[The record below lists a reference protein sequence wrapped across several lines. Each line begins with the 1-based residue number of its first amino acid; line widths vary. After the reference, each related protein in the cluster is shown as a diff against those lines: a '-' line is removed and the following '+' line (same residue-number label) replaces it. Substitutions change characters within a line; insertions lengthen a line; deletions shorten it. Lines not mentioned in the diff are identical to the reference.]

1 MTVFSSAEL
10 VAMGRHIPTPFSIS
24 VESEQGAVELTID
37 SLLRIV
43 PGKRL
48 VALST
53 WQDRTVIV
61 KIFISSNRW
70 KRGMMKD
77 IAGINR
83 LKQARI
89 PSPSLLLQTT
99 TPDNK
104 AGVLIMEYLRQGAS
118 LATLFEE
125 AKTEEDKT
133 EILEMGVKAVADC
146 HQAGLWQN
154 DSHLDNFMLCAGI
167 VYVLDGADIKSQGS
181 SLDSDTR
188 LKNFAMFLA
197 QFPVSQDKHWR
208 DLLDQYSKQAPGL
221 KFDDTAN
228 FGKKIIKARRKRLNS
243 YERKLTRSTTANRC
257 EQGSKFFYIYDREIH
272 SPELD
277 RFIADP
283 DSFINDQKLL
293 KDGNSST
300 VAMIK
305 INERNY
311 VLKRYN
317 IKSIWHGI
325 SRAFRPSRA
334 HHSWRNASVL
344 EMLGIATAHPFLYM
358 EERLFW
364 LFRKR
369 AYFLCEY
376 IEGHD
381 LGTAW
386 EKQELEHR
394 ESEIVAL
401 FNDLFKT
408 MANYRI
414 SHGDMKATNFLLKG
428 NRLFVLDLDAMTRNT
443 SKEKFKEKFRK
454 DLKRFR
460 KNWVGTS
467 MEPEVK
473 TLLAD
478 AAKY

>member
-10 VAMGRHIPTPFSIS
+10 IAMGRHIPTPFDIS
-24 VESEQGAVELTID
+24 VETEQGIVELKIE
-37 SLLRIV
+37 SLLRTV

-53 WQDRTVIV
+53 WQNRTVIV

-70 KRGMMKD
+70 KRGMLKD

-89 PSPSLLLQTT
+89 PSPNLLLQTT
-99 TPDNK
+99 TSDRK
-104 AGVLIMEYLRQGAS
+104 AGLLIIEYLHQGAS
-118 LATLFEE
+118 LATLFDE
-125 AKTEEDKT
+125 AKSEEGRT
-133 EILEMGVKAVADC
+133 EILEMGVKAMADC

-154 DSHLDNFMLCAGI
+154 DSHLDNFMLCSGI
-167 VYVLDGADIKSQGS
+167 VYVLDGADIKSKGS
-181 SLDSDTR
+181 VLDTDTR

-197 QFPVSQDKHWR
+197 QFPVSQDSQWR
-208 DLLDQYSKQAPGL
+208 ALFDQYSKQAPGL
-221 KFDDTAN
+221 SAN
-228 FGKKIIKARRKRLNS
+228 DAAGFRKRIVKARRKRLNV

-257 EQGSKFFYIYDREIH
+257 EQGANFFYIYDRSIH

-283 DSFINDQKLL
+283 DSFIIEKQLL
-293 KDGNSST
+293 KGGNSST

-317 IKSIWHGI
+317 IKSFWHGI

-344 EMLGIATAHPFLYM
+344 EMLGVATAHPLLYL
-358 EERLFW
+358 EERVFW
-364 LFRKR
+364 FFRKR

-376 IEGHD
+376 IEGND

-386 EKQELEHR
+386 EKQELETN
-394 ESEIVAL
+394 EKEIVAL
-401 FNDLFKT
+401 FRNLFKI
-408 MANYRI
+408 MADYRI
-414 SHGDMKATNFLLKG
+414 SHGDMKATNFLIKDMKLH
-428 NRLFVLDLDAMTRNT
+428 VLDLDAMVRNR
-443 SKEKFKEKFRK
+443 SKAKFTEKFSK
-454 DLKRFR
+454 DLHRFR
-460 KNWVGTS
+460 KNWVGTA
-467 MEPEVK
+467 MEPEVE
-473 TLLAD
+473 TLLVE

>member
-1 MTVFSSAEL
+1 MTLLSSSEL
-10 VAMGRHIPTPFSIS
+10 IAMGRHIPTPFSIS
-24 VESEQGAVELTID
+24 VDTQQGTVELKID
-37 SLLRIV
+37 SLLRTV

-53 WQDRTVIV
+53 WDNRTVIV

-70 KRGMMKD
+70 KRGMLKD

-89 PSPSLLLQTT
+89 PSPNLLIQTT
-99 TPDNK
+99 TSDKK
-104 AGVLIMEYLRQGAS
+104 AGVLVIEYLREGTS
-118 LATLFEE
+118 LAALFDDAKNEE
-125 AKTEEDKT
+125 ARA

-146 HQAGLWQN
+146 HQSGLWQN
-154 DSHLDNFMLCAGI
+154 DIHLDNFMLCAGI
-167 VYVLDGADIKSQGS
+167 VYVLDGADVKSEGGV
-181 SLDSDTR
+181 LDIDTR
-188 LKNFAMFLA
+188 LANFAMFLA
-197 QFPVSQDKHWR
+197 QFPVSQDRRWR
-208 DLLDQYSKQAPGL
+208 DLFDQYCKQAPGL
-221 KFDDTAN
+221 TTEDTAD
-228 FGKKIIKARRKRLNS
+228 FAGKIIKARRKRLNS
-243 YERKLTRSTTANRC
+243 YEKKLTRSSSANRC
-257 EQGSKFFYIYDREIH
+257 EQGANYFYIYDRSIH

-277 RFIADP
+277 LFIADP
-283 DSFINDQKLL
+283 DSFINEQQLL

-305 INERNY
+305 INECNY

-317 IKSIWHGI
+317 IKSFWHGI

-344 EMLGIATAHPFLYM
+344 EMLGVATAHPFLYL
-358 EERLFW
+358 EERVFW

-386 EKQELEHR
+386 DKQDIAI
-394 ESEIVAL
+394 SENEMVVL
-401 FNDLFKT
+401 FRGLFKI
-408 MANYRI
+408 MADYRI
-414 SHGDMKATNFLLKG
+414 SHGDMKATNFLLQDKE
-428 NRLFVLDLDAMTRNT
+428 LYVLDLDAMERNWSR
-443 SKEKFKEKFRK
+443 SKFEEKFSK
-454 DLKRFR
+454 DLRRFR

-467 MEPEVK
+467 MEPEVE
-473 TLLAD
+473 TLLKD

>member
-10 VAMGRHIPTPFSIS
+10 IIMGRHIPTPFGIS
-24 VESEQGAVELTID
+24 VETEQGAVELKID

-48 VALST
+48 VALSA
-53 WQDRTVIV
+53 WQNRTVIV
-61 KIFISSNRW
+61 KIFISNNRW
-70 KRGMMKD
+70 KRGMLKD

-83 LKQARI
+83 LKQAHI
-89 PSPSLLLQTT
+89 PSPNLLLQTT
-99 TPDNK
+99 TSDRK
-104 AGVLIMEYLRQGAS
+104 AGVLIIEYLRQGAS
-118 LATLFEE
+118 LAALFDE
-125 AKTEEDKT
+125 AKSDEDKT
-133 EILEMGVKAVADC
+133 EVLQMGVKAVADC

-154 DSHLDNFMLCAGI
+154 DIHLDNFMLCAGI
-167 VYVLDGADIKSQGS
+167 VYVLDGADIKSKGS
-181 SLDSDTR
+181 VLDTETR

-197 QFPVSQDKHWR
+197 QFPVSQDEHWR
-208 DLLDQYSKQAPGL
+208 ELFDQYSKQASGL
-221 KFDDTAN
+221 TAEDAAG
-228 FGKKIIKARRKRLNS
+228 FTKRIIGARRNRLNA

-257 EQGSKFFYIYDREIH
+257 EQGSNFFYIYDRSIH

-283 DSFINDQKLL
+283 DSFITEEQLL

-300 VAMIK
+300 VAMVK

-317 IKSIWHGI
+317 IKSFWHGI

-344 EMLGIATAHPFLYM
+344 EMLGVATAHPFLYL
-358 EERLFW
+358 EERVFW
-364 LFRKR
+364 FFRKR

-376 IEGHD
+376 IEELD

-386 EKQELEHR
+386 EKQQLEVS
-394 ESEIVAL
+394 ENEIVGL
-401 FNDLFKT
+401 FRDLFKI
-408 MANYRI
+408 MADYRI
-414 SHGDMKATNFLLKG
+414 SHGDMKATNFMLQDKELY
-428 NRLFVLDLDAMTRNT
+428 VLDLDSMIRNKSRESFT
-443 SKEKFKEKFRK
+443 EKFSK

-467 MEPEVK
+467 MEPEVE
-473 TLLAD
+473 TLLIE

>member
-1 MTVFSSAEL
+1 MTDFSSAEL
-10 VAMGRHIPTPFSIS
+10 IIMGRHIPTPFSFS
-24 VESEQGAVELTID
+24 VETEQGTVELKID
-37 SLLRIV
+37 SLLRVV

-53 WQDRTVIV
+53 WQNRTVIV

-70 KRGMMKD
+70 KRGMLKD

-89 PSPSLLLQTT
+89 PSPNLLLQTT
-99 TPDNK
+99 TSDKK
-104 AGVLIMEYLRQGAS
+104 AGVLIIEYLRQGVS
-118 LATLFEE
+118 LATLFDE
-125 AKTEEDKT
+125 ARSIDDKA

-154 DSHLDNFMLCAGI
+154 DSHLDNFMLSAGI
-167 VYVLDGADIKSQGS
+167 VYVLDGADIKSKGS
-181 SLDSDTR
+181 VLDSDTR
-188 LKNFAMFLA
+188 LKNLAMFLA

-208 DLLDQYSKQAPGL
+208 GFYDQYSKQVPGL
-221 KFDDTAN
+221 SADDAAGFN
-228 FGKKIIKARRKRLNS
+228 KRIIKARRKRLNAF
-243 YERKLTRSTTANRC
+243 ERKLTRSTTANRC
-257 EQGSKFFYIYDREIH
+257 EQGSSFFYIYDRSIH

-283 DSFINDQKLL
+283 DSFIDEKQLL

-317 IKSIWHGI
+317 IKSFWHGI

-344 EMLGIATAHPFLYM
+344 EMLGVTTAHPFLYL
-358 EERLFW
+358 EERVFW

-386 EKQELEHR
+386 EKQELENS
-394 ESEIVAL
+394 ENEIVAL
-401 FNDLFKT
+401 FRGLFKI
-408 MANYRI
+408 MADYRI
-414 SHGDMKATNFLLKG
+414 SHGDMKATNFLLQDKE
-428 NRLFVLDLDAMTRNT
+428 LYVLDLDAMVRNR
-443 SKEKFKEKFRK
+443 SKEKFTENFSK
-454 DLKRFR
+454 DLERFR

-467 MEPEVK
+467 MEPEVE
-473 TLLAD
+473 TLLAE

>member
-10 VAMGRHIPTPFSIS
+10 IIMGRHIPTPFGIS
-24 VESEQGAVELTID
+24 VETEQGAVELKID

-48 VALST
+48 VALSA
-53 WQDRTVIV
+53 WQNRTVIV
-61 KIFISSNRW
+61 KIFISNNRW
-70 KRGMMKD
+70 KRGMLKD

-83 LKQARI
+83 LKQAHI
-89 PSPSLLLQTT
+89 PSPNLLLQTT
-99 TPDNK
+99 TSDRK
-104 AGVLIMEYLRQGAS
+104 AGVLVIEYLRQGAS
-118 LATLFEE
+118 LAALFDE
-125 AKTEEDKT
+125 AKSDEDKT
-133 EILEMGVKAVADC
+133 EVLQMGVKAVADC

-154 DSHLDNFMLCAGI
+154 DIHLDNFMLCAGI
-167 VYVLDGADIKSQGS
+167 VYVLDGADIKSKGS
-181 SLDSDTR
+181 VLDTETR

-197 QFPVSQDKHWR
+197 QFPVSQDEHWR
-208 DLLDQYSKQAPGL
+208 ELFDQYSKQASGL
-221 KFDDTAN
+221 TAEDAAG
-228 FGKKIIKARRKRLNS
+228 FTKRIIGARRNRLNA

-257 EQGSKFFYIYDREIH
+257 EQGSNFFYIYDRSIH

-283 DSFINDQKLL
+283 DSFITEEQLL

-300 VAMIK
+300 VAMVK

-317 IKSIWHGI
+317 IKSFWHGI

-344 EMLGIATAHPFLYM
+344 EMLGVATAHPFLYL
-358 EERLFW
+358 EERVFW
-364 LFRKR
+364 FFRKR

-376 IEGHD
+376 IEELD

-386 EKQELEHR
+386 EKQQLEVS
-394 ESEIVAL
+394 ENEIVGL
-401 FNDLFKT
+401 FRDLFKI
-408 MANYRI
+408 MADYRI
-414 SHGDMKATNFLLKG
+414 SHGDMKATNFMLQDKELY
-428 NRLFVLDLDAMTRNT
+428 VLDLDSMIRNKSRESFT
-443 SKEKFKEKFRK
+443 EKFSK

-467 MEPEVK
+467 MEPEVE
-473 TLLAD
+473 TLLIE

>member
-10 VAMGRHIPTPFSIS
+10 ISMGRHIPTPFSIS

-37 SLLRIV
+37 SLLRTV

-53 WQDRTVIV
+53 WQNRTVIV

-70 KRGMMKD
+70 QRSMLKD

-89 PSPSLLLQTT
+89 PTPNLLLQTT
-99 TPDNK
+99 TSDTK
-104 AGVLIMEYLRQGAS
+104 AGVLIIEYLQQGAS
-118 LATLFEE
+118 LATLFDE
-125 AKTEEDKT
+125 AKSEEGKA
-133 EILEMGVKAVADC
+133 EVLEMGVQAVAAC

-154 DSHLDNFMLCAGI
+154 DIHLDNFMLAAGT
-167 VYVLDGADIKSQGS
+167 VYVLDGAGIKSNGGT
-181 SLDSDTR
+181 LDTDTR
-188 LKNFAMFLA
+188 LKNFALFLA
-197 QFPVSQDKHWR
+197 QFPVFQDRQWR
-208 DLLDQYSKQAPGL
+208 DLLDQYSKQVRELTA
-221 KFDDTAN
+221 DDAAN
-228 FGKKIIKARRKRLNS
+228 FSKKIIKARRKRLNA
-243 YERKLTRSTTANRC
+243 YERKLNRSTTANRC
-257 EQGSKFFYIYDREIH
+257 EQGSNFFYVYDRSIH

-283 DSFINDQKLL
+283 DSFIFEQQLL

-300 VAMIK
+300 VAMIQ

-317 IKSIWHGI
+317 IKGFWHGI

-344 EMLGIATAHPFLYM
+344 EMLGVATAHPFLYL
-358 EERLFW
+358 EERVFW

-386 EKQELEHR
+386 EKQELEIS
-394 ESEIVAL
+394 ENEIVAL
-401 FNDLFKT
+401 FRGLFEI
-408 MANYRI
+408 MADYRI
-414 SHGDMKATNFLLKG
+414 SHGDMKATNFLIKDKKLH
-428 NRLFVLDLDAMTRNT
+428 VLDLDAMVRNK
-443 SKEKFKEKFRK
+443 SKAKFTEKFSK
-454 DLKRFR
+454 DLRRFR

-467 MEPEVK
+467 MEPEVE
-473 TLLAD
+473 TLLAE

>member
-1 MTVFSSAEL
+1 MTSFSSADL
-10 VAMGRHIPTPFSIS
+10 ISMGRHIPTPFGIS
-24 VESEQGAVELTID
+24 VETKQGTVELKID
-37 SLLRIV
+37 SLLRTV

-53 WQDRTVIV
+53 WQNRVVIV

-70 KRGMMKD
+70 KRGMLKD

-83 LKQARI
+83 LKQGRI
-89 PSPSLLLQTT
+89 PSPNLLLQTT
-99 TPDNK
+99 TSDKK
-104 AGVLIMEYLRQGAS
+104 AGVLIIEYLRQGAS
-118 LATLFEE
+118 LATLFDE
-125 AKTEEDKT
+125 AKSEESKA

-167 VYVLDGADIKSQGS
+167 VYVLDGADIKSKGS
-181 SLDSDTR
+181 VLDINTR
-188 LKNFAMFLA
+188 LKNLAMFLA

-208 DLLDQYSKQAPGL
+208 DLFDQYSQQAPGL
-221 KFDDTAN
+221 TIDDAGD
-228 FGKKIIKARRKRLNS
+228 FAGKIIKARRKRLNA

-257 EQGSKFFYIYDREIH
+257 EQGTNFFYIYDRSIH

-283 DSFINDQKLL
+283 DSFIIEQQLL

-300 VAMIK
+300 VAMVK

-317 IKSIWHGI
+317 IKGFWHGI

-344 EMLGIATAHPFLYM
+344 EMLGVATAHPYLYL
-358 EERLFW
+358 EERVFW

-386 EKQELEHR
+386 EKQELEIS
-394 ESEIVAL
+394 ENEIVAL
-401 FNDLFKT
+401 FRDLFKL
-408 MANYRI
+408 MADYRI
-414 SHGDMKATNFLLKG
+414 SHGDMKATNFLLQDKE
-428 NRLFVLDLDAMTRNT
+428 LYVLDLDAMVRNR
-443 SKEKFKEKFRK
+443 SKENFTEKFSK
-454 DLKRFR
+454 DLERFR

-467 MEPEVK
+467 MEPEVE
-473 TLLAD
+473 TLLEE